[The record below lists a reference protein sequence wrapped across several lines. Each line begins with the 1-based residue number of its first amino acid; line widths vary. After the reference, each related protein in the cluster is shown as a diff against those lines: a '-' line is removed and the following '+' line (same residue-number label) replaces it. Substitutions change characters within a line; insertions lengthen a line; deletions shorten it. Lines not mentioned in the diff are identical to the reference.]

1 MPLGLGAFYLERP
14 EWGPLPPA
22 TKKST
27 TPTAAQESEEMS
39 SDQTIDRKVITPA
52 EREAR
57 KVFRAADAK
66 KALSDHEK
74 AQKAFH
80 ENRERLKAERLA
92 RDSISSRSFRN
103 DI

>member
-1 MPLGLGAFYLERP
+1 
-14 EWGPLPPA
+14 
-22 TKKST
+22 
-27 TPTAAQESEEMS
+27 MS
-39 SDQTIDRKVITPA
+39 DDQTIDRKVITPA

-57 KVFRAADAK
+57 KVFRAAEAK

-92 RDSISSRSFRN
+92 RDSISRRSFRN
-103 DI
+103 GI

>member
-1 MPLGLGAFYLERP
+1 M
-14 EWGPLPPA
+14 
-22 TKKST
+22 
-27 TPTAAQESEEMS
+27 SE
-39 SDQTIDRKVITPA
+39 DQTFERKVITPA

-57 KVFRAADAK
+57 KVFRAADPK

-80 ENRERLKAERLA
+80 ENREHLKAERLA

>member
-1 MPLGLGAFYLERP
+1 
-14 EWGPLPPA
+14 
-22 TKKST
+22 
-27 TPTAAQESEEMS
+27 MS

-57 KVFRAADAK
+57 KVFRAAEAK